1 MEKYWVKNHKWEL
14 GNEGLPH
21 SSLDED
27 INFENLLKLQHCNL
41 PEILF
46 HLNKRYSQKQI
57 YTFTGK
63 ILIAINPFE
72 KTNLYSPEIIQEF
85 ISKIKPNYPIKTP
98 HLYELVNSSLNFNK
112 CSFLISG
119 ESGSGKTESTKK
131 ILEYFTHIHQ
141 DENQIV
147 NKILDFNS
155 ILEAFGNASTLRNH
169 NSSRFGKYINIF
181 VGETLS
187 AEIKTYLLEKVRLI
201 SDESN
206 YHIFY
211 MINPNYRHQ
220 PKYLTEQREDW
231 DYEYLKLENL
241 KKCWVN
247 GGLDETLWDKII
259 KTLEGIIELENDN
272 EEKVLEKWELETGSL
287 KVLKQKTFQSGIEK
301 LTVDLDEKE
310 KNNVKQTLIMNIYS
324 KLFEIIVSEI
334 NKKLNFGLSDKS
346 YGILDIF
353 GFEVFKKNSFEQLCI
368 NYTNENLQN
377 IFNKFVFEE
386 EIKLFTN
393 EGILKDK
400 VNFQNNQHILS
411 FFEQSFFPLLDEKS
425 MLNGTD
431 QDLLLTLPQ
440 SEVIK
445 KKRESFI
452 INHYAEPVEYDLGRF
467 TEKNIEKGNID
478 INEFLGNFYK
488 KFGIE
493 PVKKNKRRGSIG
505 KDTVS
510 LRFRN
515 DLRSLIETIKENE
528 LYFIRCL
535 KPNSLNL
542 AQEWDEDKVEN
553 QLHYCGVISAVE
565 LARQTFPIRIS
576 KESFREKYSII
587 IEGELEDFF
596 DNLLENQF
604 LEGKTLVFYTNEMQD
619 KINELMIEKQKELMQ
634 KLIYQIKMIC
644 SRSNF
649 KDKVLGLQKI
659 QNQFRNFKSKNELKK
674 RRGILKIQTHFRK
687 YSSKKY
693 YLSERKKIIKIQRRI
708 KNKLKIKSASKT
720 IQNYIYTKLIRRK
733 YKIDLE
739 NEKNNIQNLIEI
751 KVQEKLLERE
761 KNYQEN
767 INKLHNDL
775 DKKIDEKRKLNNKVL
790 ELDRYKSLYEE
801 ELSSHKI
808 MDAVKKDLEFEKK
821 RCQEIRLEL
830 EKVQQEYLEY
840 KQDVREAQKHIGE
853 KMYNLYNELSQ
864 LKEENMRLSSEFRI
878 SGKWYQKLFG

>member
-1 MEKYWVKNHKWEL
+1 MEKFWLKNEKWEL
-14 GNEGLPH
+14 GDQGLPH
-21 SSLDED
+21 SSLDKNLD
-27 INFENLLKLQHCNL
+27 FENLLKLQHCNL

-46 HLNKRYSQKQI
+46 HLQKRYAQKQI
-57 YTFTGK
+57 YTYTGK

-72 KTNLYSPEIIQEF
+72 KTNLYSPETIQKF
-85 ISKIKPNYPIKTP
+85 ISKIKPNYPIVTP

-131 ILEYFTHIHQ
+131 ILEYFTHLYQ

-169 NSSRFGKYINIF
+169 NSSRFGKYINIY

-201 SDESN
+201 SNDCN

-211 MINPNYRHQ
+211 MINPNYRNQ
-220 PKYLTEQREDW
+220 PNYLKEKREDW
-231 DYEYLKLENL
+231 DFEYLKLENL
-241 KKCWVN
+241 KKCWIN
-247 GGLDETLWDKII
+247 GGLDENLWDKII
-259 KTLEGIIELENDN
+259 LTLEGIIELENDN
-272 EEKVLEKWELETGSL
+272 ETEVLKKWDLGNL
-287 KVLKQKTFQSGIEK
+287 QVLKQKTFQSGIER

-310 KNNVKQTLIMNIYS
+310 RNNIKQTLIMHIYS

-334 NKKLNFGLSDKS
+334 NKKLNFGSSQKS

-353 GFEVFKKNSFEQLCI
+353 GFEVFQVNGFEQLCI

-386 EIKLFTN
+386 EIKLFTD

-411 FFEQSFFPLLDEKS
+411 FFDHSFFPLLDEKS
-425 MLNGTD
+425 MLNGKD

-445 KKRESFI
+445 KKRETFI
-452 INHYAEPVEYDLGRF
+452 ISHYAEPVEYELGSF
-467 TEKNIEKGNID
+467 TEKNIEKGNLD
-478 INEFLGNFYK
+478 ISEFLSNFYK

-493 PVKKNKRRGSIG
+493 PVKKSKRRGSIG

-515 DLRSLIETIKENE
+515 DLQSLVKTIKENE

-542 AQEWDEDKVEN
+542 AQNWDEDKVEN

-565 LARQTFPIRIS
+565 LARKTFPIRI
-576 KESFREKYSII
+576 KKDTFLEKYSII
-587 IEGELEDFF
+587 IEGKLEEFF
-596 DNLLENQF
+596 NNVLENQF

-634 KLIYQIKMIC
+634 KLIYQIKMFYPRNI
-644 SRSNF
+644 F
-649 KDKVLGLQKI
+649 IKKVLGLQKI
-659 QNQFRNFKSKNELKK
+659 QNQIRNFKSKKELKK
-674 RRGILKIQTHFRK
+674 RKSVLKLQTCFRK
-687 YSSKKY
+687 YLSPKF
-693 YLSERKKIIKIQRRI
+693 YLNERNKIIKIQKRI
-708 KNKLKIKSASKT
+708 KQKFGRKRAVLL
-720 IQNYIYTKLIRRK
+720 IQNQILTKLIRK
-733 YKIDLE
+733 KFILDLE
-739 NEKNNIQNLIEI
+739 NEKNKIENLIET
-751 KVQEKLLERE
+751 KVQERILEIE
-761 KNYQEN
+761 KNHQN
-767 INKLHNDL
+767 IVNDL
-775 DKKIDEKRKLNNKVL
+775 YNMLDEKIEEKRKLKNQIL
-790 ELDRYKSLYEE
+790 ELSEQKSY
-801 ELSSHKI
+801 HQQ
-808 MDAVKKDLEFEKK
+808 DDTEKYRL
-821 RCQEIRLEL
+821 RCEL
-830 EKVQQEYLEY
+830 ENLEREFSTY
-840 KQDVREAQKHIGE
+840 KKEMRNAQIHIGD
-853 KMYNLYNELSQ
+853 KMYNLYSEINQ
-864 LKEENMRLSSEFRI
+864 LKEENLKFLSEMRTIKTS
-878 SGKWYQKLFG
+878 KWYYKLFG